1 MLLSSYTSC
10 QKKYHRAFIQ
20 IQIHMAL
27 IFFSTSTPNPTSH
40 SEGSFFLKETPS
52 IRDPM
57 LIVELEEEA
66 CVYSHL
72 IPFLSNFVFFF
83 FLVLVKAIVLAW
95 NKLSRP
101 HAPLF
106 VHQLLD
112 SEKTHYSFWIS
123 NGTLSRKWGRRVS
136 NDWSLLN

>member
-1 MLLSSYTSC
+1 MIRSYNIMLLGSYTSC

-27 IFFSTSTPNPTSH
+27 IFFSTFTPNPTSH

-57 LIVELEEEA
+57 LIVEEEA
-66 CVYSHL
+66 CVYSRL
-72 IPFLSNFVFFF
+72 IPFLSNFVFF

-95 NKLSRP
+95 SKLSRP

-112 SEKTHYSFWIS
+112 SEK
-123 NGTLSRKWGRRVS
+123 NTL
-136 NDWSLLN
+136 LLLDF